1 MITTANGCSGRHTVE
16 RWRKAAALAQGVRLR
31 RAPPARYAAHALE
44 QGRLLRREAAPQA
57 LLAHDRAMDHP
68 RGRERLQ
75 LAGELAPVL
84 PPVLCGLAHQLVHG
98 PLAVLAD
105 ADSGRCVGEPPPVTC
120 PPACTVHLPRAR

>member
-1 MITTANGCSGRHTVE
+1 MQTAETE
-16 RWRKAAALAQGVRLR
+16 RGGVAQGVRLR
-31 RAPPARYAAHALE
+31 RVPPARDAARALE
-44 QGRLLRREAAPQA
+44 QGRLLRREAAPEA

-75 LAGELAPVL
+75 LAGELAAILPPVL